1 MYRAWGGGRGEQL
14 YSYSQVGILA
24 TWPLP
29 TGHGVSSLTLTH
41 RVKVEARVSNYAPTQ
56 RSWSE
61 QLGPNPGY
69 GVLLWPLDSYPG
81 WQLALTTRIGWGEGP

>member
-1 MYRAWGGGRGEQL
+1 M
-14 YSYSQVGILA
+14 SNLA
-24 TWPLP
+24 LP

-41 RVKVEARVSNYAPTQ
+41 RVEVEARLSSYAPTQ

-69 GVLLWPLDSYPG
+69 GVSFWTPTQVG
-81 WQLALTTRIGWGEGP
+81 N